1 MKLNKEFITACLTN
15 TRIRGNSMIFTENAA
30 ERVKEIIVEDKE
42 DVKALRVFVQGGGCH
57 GFSYGFGFE
66 NDIADDDTIIET
78 NDVKLV
84 VDSMSI
90 MYLNEATIDFVS
102 NLQGDRFTIDNP
114 STRTSCGCGSSF
126 SM

>member
-1 MKLNKEFITACLTN
+1 
-15 TRIRGNSMIFTENAA
+15 MIFTENAA
-30 ERVKEIIVEDKE
+30 DRVKTIIAEDQE

-90 MYLNEATIDFVS
+90 MYLSEATIDFVS
-102 NLQGDRFTIDNP
+102 NLEGERFTINNP

>member
-1 MKLNKEFITACLTN
+1 MN
-15 TRIRGNSMIFTENAA
+15 FTENAA

-66 NDIADDDTIIET
+66 NDIADDDTVIET
-78 NDVKLV
+78 NAVKLV

-90 MYLNEATIDFVS
+90 MYLNNATIDFVS
-102 NLQGDRFTIDNP
+102 NLEGERFTIDNP
-114 STRTSCGCGSSF
+114 ETKTSCGCGSSF
-126 SM
+126 SV

>member
-90 MYLNEATIDFVS
+90 MYLNEATIDFVRS
-102 NLQGDRFTIDNP
+102 LEGERFTIDNP
-114 STRTSCGCGSSF
+114 SSRTSCGCGSSF

>member
-1 MKLNKEFITACLTN
+1 MN
-15 TRIRGNSMIFTENAA
+15 FTENAA

-66 NDIADDDTIIET
+66 NDIADDDTIVET
-78 NDVKLV
+78 NEVKLV

-90 MYLNEATIDFVS
+90 MYLADATIDFIR
-102 NLQGDRFTIDNP
+102 NLEGERFTIDN
-114 STRTSCGCGSSF
+114 SEARTSCGCGSSF
-126 SM
+126 SV

>member
-1 MKLNKEFITACLTN
+1 
-15 TRIRGNSMIFTENAA
+15 MIFTENAA
-30 ERVKEIIVEDKE
+30 ARVKEIIVEDKE
-42 DVKALRVFVQGGGCH
+42 KDVKALRLFVQGGGCH

-66 NDIADDDTIIET
+66 SDIADDDTIIET
-78 NDVKLV
+78 NEMKLV

-90 MYLNEATIDFVS
+90 MYLAEATIDFIS
-102 NLQGDRFTIDNP
+102 NLEGERFTIDNP